1 MAATKQAQS
10 LINDSYRTILIQLK
24 SNTFNSL
31 FRIQQ
36 THGHIIKTGHSNDT
50 HLITNLLSLY
60 SRHLRISD
68 ATQVLYSITDPDILS
83 FSTLISSCSTS
94 KHFNEALL
102 HFRQM
107 LKHGILPD
115 NVVTPSALKA
125 CAGLLGLKIGRKIH
139 GLANVCG
146 FESDS
151 FVQSSL
157 VDMYVK
163 CGEVK
168 DARVLFDR
176 MGNRNVVCWSILVAG
191 YARQGYVDEAKEL
204 FNKMRDSGVEPNLIT
219 WNGLIAGFNY
229 NGLASESVAL
239 LHKMHLEGFKPDGTS
254 VSSVLPMIG
263 KLEDLKVG
271 IQVHSYVI
279 KEGLGLDK
287 WVVTALIDMYGKC
300 GCASEMLQVFKEM
313 AQMDVGS
320 CNALVC
326 GLSRNGRVD
335 DALEMFRQ
343 FKNQG
348 LQLDVVSWTSMIA
361 SCTQNGK
368 DVEALELF
376 REMQVAGV
384 KPNSVTIPCIL
395 PACANIAALM
405 RGKAAHCFSV
415 RRNFFYDVYVG
426 TALIDMYGK
435 CGKLGDARICFD
447 RMPTR
452 NLASWN
458 AIMGG
463 YAMHGKSKEAIEIFE
478 LMKKIGQKPNFIS
491 FTCILSACSQSGLAE
506 EGWNYFKSM
515 SVDYGIDAR
524 IEHYTCMITLL
535 GRSGRI
541 EDAFTLVKTIPYE
554 PDACIWGA
562 LLSFCKVHGNVGLGE
577 IAAKKL
583 FKLEPDNPGNYVLL
597 SNIYATKGLWKE
609 VNRVRDVMRRMGL
622 RKNPGYSWIELK
634 DKVHTLLAGDRTH
647 PQMIQILER
656 LDKLNMEMV
665 KSGYLPDTA
674 LVLKDVEEQDKEHF
688 LCGHSEKLAVGLGL
702 LNTPPGTTL
711 RVIKNLRICG
721 DCHVVIKF
729 ISNFERREILVRDT
743 NRFHHFKNG
752 VCSCGDLW

>member
-1 MAATKQAQS
+1 MAAKQAQI
-10 LINDSYRTILIQLK
+10 LMYDSYRTLLIQLK
-24 SNTFNSL
+24 SNSSSL
-31 FRIQQ
+31 FKIQQ
-36 THGHIIKTGHSNDT
+36 THGQILKTGHSNDT

-60 SRHLRISD
+60 SKNHRISD
-68 ATQVLYSITDPDILS
+68 ATHLLNSITDPDILS
-83 FSTLISSCSTS
+83 FSTLISSCSIS
-94 KHFNEALL
+94 RHFNEALL
-102 HFRQM
+102 LFRQM
-107 LKHGILPD
+107 LNHGILPD

-125 CAGLLGLKIGRKIH
+125 CAGLLALKIGRKIH
-139 GLANVCG
+139 SLVKVCG

-157 VDMYVK
+157 IDMYVK
-163 CGEVK
+163 CGEIK
-168 DARVLFDR
+168 DAHMLFDR
-176 MGNRNVVCWSILVAG
+176 MGHRDVVSWSVLVAG
-191 YARQGYVDEAKEL
+191 YARQGYVDEAKKL
-204 FNKMRDSGVEPNLIT
+204 FNEMRDSGVEPNLIT

-239 LHKMHLEGFKPDGTS
+239 LHKMHSEGFKPDGTS
-254 VSSVLPMIG
+254 ISSVLPMIG
-263 KLEDLKVG
+263 QLEDLKVG

-279 KEGLGLDK
+279 KQGLGADK
-287 WVVTALIDMYGKC
+287 WVVSALIDMYGKC
-300 GCASEMLQVFKEM
+300 GCASELLQVFKEM
-313 AQMDVGS
+313 AHMDVGS

-326 GLSRNGRVD
+326 GLSRNGRVA

-343 FKNQG
+343 FNNQG
-348 LQLDVVSWTSMIA
+348 IKLNVVSWTSMIA

-376 REMQVAGV
+376 GEMQVAGV

-405 RGKAAHCFSV
+405 RGKAAHCFSL
-415 RRNFFYDVYVG
+415 RRDIFEDVYVG
-426 TALIDMYGK
+426 TALIDMYAK
-435 CGKLGDARICFD
+435 CGKLGDAHICFD
-447 RMPTR
+447 RMTTR
-452 NLASWN
+452 NLVSWN
-458 AIMGG
+458 AMIGG
-463 YAMHGKSKEAIEIFE
+463 YAMHGKAKEAIEIFE
-478 LMKKIGQKPNFIS
+478 LMKKDGEKPNFIS

-515 SVDYGIDAR
+515 SLDYGIDAR
-524 IEHYTCMITLL
+524 IEHYACMITLL

-541 EDAFTLVKTIPYE
+541 EEAYSVVKTIPYE
-554 PDACIWGA
+554 PDACIWE
-562 LLSFCKVHGNVGLGE
+562 LYSVFVKS
-577 IAAKKL
+577 K
-583 FKLEPDNPGNYVLL
+583 
-597 SNIYATKGLWKE
+597 SNI
-609 VNRVRDVMRRMGL
+609 RDTMKRMGL

-647 PQMIQILER
+647 PQSIQILER
-656 LDKLNMEMV
+656 LDKLKMEMV
-665 KSGYLPDTA
+665 KSGYIADTA

-729 ISNFERREILVRDT
+729 ISNFERREIFVRDT

>member
-60 SRHLRISD
+60 SKHLRISD

-94 KHFNEALL
+94 KHFDEALL

-125 CAGLLGLKIGRKIH
+125 CAGLLGLKIGRQIH
-139 GLANVCG
+139 GLAKVCG

-168 DARVLFDR
+168 DARMLFDR
-176 MGNRNVVCWSILVAG
+176 MGHRNVVCWSILVAG
-191 YARQGYVDEAKEL
+191 YARQGYVDEAKVL
-204 FNKMRDSGVEPNLIT
+204 FNEMRDSGVEPNLIT

-263 KLEDLKVG
+263 QLEELKVG

-279 KEGLGLDK
+279 KQGLGLDK

-300 GCASEMLQVFKEM
+300 GCASEMLKVFKEM

-554 PDACIWGA
+554 PDACIWGS

-597 SNIYATKGLWKE
+597 SNIYAAKGLWKE
-609 VNRVRDVMRRMGL
+609 VNRVRDVMKRMGL

-647 PQMIQILER
+647 PQMLQILER